1 MFMRMPGR
9 LTRLFWA
16 DFLILCYLV
25 WNFHNSVLP
34 IKRLRNSFLQKLS
47 EFGPTYANFV
57 TSVSHTYIML
67 NIVYMFLFFSPLH
80 TGFWLDR
87 SSTPEL
93 ALLLAV
99 LSLLSEAAARC
110 SSCPYTP
117 KVLQIIDIPAS
128 FGSTHILFIISC
140 HFVLSNSRKR
150 KINLCFL
157 YFSLVVVSISCPL
170 IAWSF
175 LKCIVYLSCKAAHC
189 ILLNSKFCILSFQ
202 VTVLFTSEH
211 WSQMLW
217 TY

>member
-1 MFMRMPGR
+1 MLHFLKIAVFCMFMWMSGR

-16 DFLILCYLV
+16 DVLIL

-47 EFGPTYANFV
+47 ESGPTYANFV
-57 TSVSHTYIML
+57 TSVSHTYIVL

-87 SSTPEL
+87 SSTSEL

-99 LSLLSEAAARC
+99 LSLLSDSAAHC

-117 KVLQIIDIPAS
+117 MVLQIIDIPAPS
-128 FGSTHILFIISC
+128 FGSTHILFIIFC
-140 HFVLSNSRKR
+140 HFVLSNSGKR

-157 YFSLVVVSISCPL
+157 
-170 IAWSF
+170 
-175 LKCIVYLSCKAAHC
+175 
-189 ILLNSKFCILSFQ
+189 
-202 VTVLFTSEH
+202 
-211 WSQMLW
+211 
-217 TY
+217 